1 MPTVTFSKRPSG
13 SRYKKRGKTFTAD
26 INRSLNKL
34 GHMTE
39 YIDIPHGGGQA
50 IMIKKN
56 NFLIGGSDPRKDGIA
71 LGF

>member
-1 MPTVTFSKRPSG
+1 MDVQMALDHQRSFFYDGVLSLE
-13 SRYKKRGKTFTAD
+13 KTFTAD

-56 NFLIGGSDPRKDGIA
+56 NCFSCETSIFSSSK
-71 LGF
+71 